1 MANNQASLETNSFTK
16 GMAKD
21 PNETYIGEG
30 VWTHAR
36 NLVNNSHD
44 GQIGVVGNEP
54 SNKFCVDL
62 PFTLIGCIQLVDNQW
77 AMFTTDNINSEI
89 GIFNDLTCTYTPLVR
104 SACLNFNTKHLIT
117 GASRRTFDC
126 SEKVYWS
133 DGNNPDRVL
142 DINNVPWKQT
152 CKDSAGNT
160 ITNPPGIWGAGLP
173 VGCVVCTDDLNNL
186 NCEQLRL
193 APLLTVPCL
202 RLEKATGSGTLI
214 NGTYQVAV
222 AYMINEI
229 KVTDYLVTS
238 NPVSIWSHSGVGG
251 AISLSV
257 SNTDPDFTEI
267 EVVVI
272 SIVNSQT
279 VAKQLGVY
287 STRQSVIY
295 IDSLDPSLVTVPIAN
310 LPLITPAIEKSDGI
324 YPLQNYLLRTGIY
337 TKPDFNYQP
346 QANRIIAKWQSIEYP
361 EDYYH
366 KAGANVGYMRDEV
379 YSFFIRWIYNT
390 GDRSASYHIPGRP
403 LGYNG
408 INDSNWQTK
417 NTATIISSPGT
428 LLPDGGVLV
437 ATGLMGYW
445 ESSEKYPDDN
455 SLVWNQPNNT
465 PAEYNLC
472 GKNIRHHKFPDNR
485 RDSHFNNINNGINL
499 IRVLGV
505 TFENIT
511 APLDIKGNIIT
522 SVVGYE
528 ILRGSREG
536 QKSIVAKG
544 MVNNMKQ
551 YNILDAKNGNI
562 LGESLMQNYP
572 YNDITTKDPFYDNVD
587 YPRIGMIAHKTYASF
602 HSPDT
607 TFQNPYLGAFNL
619 RIYGFLHGEM
629 SGCYSAPYKHP
640 EFKILGQKSTD
651 VANGFALT
659 ISVLNTFASVFG
671 APPPTLGATNDMPYS
686 MTLGLE
692 IGGVP
697 EGPLG
702 STVYVARAITNVV
715 MSVLY
720 YGFIGTKANAQ
731 KIADLIRSLIGSE
744 QYASQ
749 FNSHGYYNSFTP
761 STLTT
766 ISTSN
771 YGFIKDNVQSFDGM
785 PVNNLYRN
793 PYVIM
798 KLNSTLPNPGIAD
811 NSLNILGSNGDCV
824 KARISSNYAAIKVD
838 FPSQYGQIDSI
849 RQIPISSCVYKIT
862 DNPILFGGDTYINRY
877 TEKNNYLFFNDW
889 LIDQPEDTVYNYLHY
904 QNIIGTRFW
913 VDNRKSYTEDDPD
926 NIYDPGTGG
935 TPLTGG
941 GGNSSPYNGMMFIR
955 PRLYYRLRQGNN
967 DIGGNQP
974 KESGKGWK
982 VQPGNFYLFCN
993 GVRDFFV
1000 ESEVNVGY
1008 RDWDE
1013 EISKR
1018 FYDPYGF
1025 TDLQGMFRSDI
1036 IKFSSGFYK
1045 YDYSLSVS
1053 RMYNQF
1059 ISWGQVLS
1067 RSFDPKIAATCY
1079 SYYPRRIQYS
1089 LPQQE
1094 ELKRDNWQSFLVN
1107 NYKDMPDKITCV
1119 KPINKTGAL
1128 IMFER
1133 QSPIQIMGVDSL
1145 QTDTGVKVT
1154 IGDGGLFNQAL
1165 QNLVNS
1171 DQIYEYGSC
1180 QSRWGI
1186 TATPQG
1192 VFYVSQ
1198 DQGKIFVYTG
1208 QLEEISRTNMKWW
1221 FSRYLPLKLKTY
1233 FPNFNLDDN
1242 PVIGAGITTVYDN
1255 INEVVYFSKK
1265 DYIPKKN
1272 NMLYSPGFGFYLAL
1286 EEVTLNNN
1294 RSVSLGCEE
1303 GFISINGQCKLVTNS
1318 TPTKSS
1324 TNYSLSNLNN
1334 VAYGING
1341 TALYDL
1347 GYTKNGVGTYTNI
1360 GMVNPFWI
1368 NNVPQPTVAVANTSG
1383 KFSTGAST
1391 LMVGNYISITGTNT
1405 GTAGASFISGY
1416 TSGTTYKVS
1425 SVVGTSP
1432 NVTAFNLV
1440 TLSGE
1445 PITTTVG
1452 TLVGLTF
1459 NSSVGPVNALIKRAG
1474 TVPDNTVTFNVY
1486 LNDVPVNKI
1495 YYIALCSYNSNH
1507 STATT
1512 NFKVILNDEEL
1523 IIPNFTSMV
1532 ASSRLE
1538 GTANNVGSSY
1548 LHIYP
1553 IQILTPNNTLTL
1565 KGSDQGFGAMV
1576 IDNTQFEILQATS
1589 FDDLNVI
1596 FTTETKTQFTINQ
1609 YTCTE
1614 GSVLVYTY
1622 GVEDPVCR
1630 LTQTSNLEYN
1640 TTEILPPREI
1650 PKIPITLCDP
1660 AYFEDASWTISY
1672 DVKNKQWL
1680 SFHDWHPSFMLPSKR
1695 HFLTTNNLC
1704 NGAGTSLWRHNDRWD
1719 SFCNFYNNYYPFEIE
1734 YGVST
1739 GMTTTTLRSVEYYL
1753 EAYKYSTNG
1762 QDKFH
1767 VLDYNFDAAIVY
1779 NSEQISGLLN
1789 LNLKSKTNPFMY
1801 LLYPIASGFGY
1812 TDILFSK
1819 EEQKYRFDQFNDI
1832 TKDRGE
1838 FNNVENILI
1847 TTKDNGYVWYVNPN
1861 SVDYFKPATQR
1872 KKFRHNNSKVLLRK
1886 NPVVV
1891 DKRGIIGRDDVKMI
1905 FKFINTKYQV
1915 SQK

>member
-1 MANNQASLETNSFTK
+1 MANNQASVETNSFTK
-16 GMAKD
+16 GMVKD

-54 SNKFCVDL
+54 SNKFCVYLD
-62 PFTLIGCIQLVDNQW
+62 FTLIGCIPLADNRW
-77 AMFTTDNINSEI
+77 ALFSTDNINSQI
-89 GIFNDLTCTYTPLVR
+89 GIFDEPTCTYTQTVR
-104 SACLNFNTKHLIT
+104 STCLNFNTKHLIT

-133 DGNNPDRVL
+133 DGNNPDRVI
-142 DINNVPWKQT
+142 DINNVPWEQT
-152 CKDSAGNT
+152 CTDSAGNT

-173 VGCVVCTDDLNNL
+173 VGCVICTDDVNNL

-214 NGTYQVAV
+214 NGTYQVAI

-229 KVTDYLVTS
+229 KVTDYLITS

-257 SNTDPDFTEI
+257 SNTDPDFTEMEI
-267 EVVVI
+267 VVI

-295 IDSLDPSLVTVPIAN
+295 IDSLDPSLVTVPISS

-324 YPLQNYLLRTGIY
+324 YPLNNYLLRTGIY

-346 QANRIIAKWQSIEYP
+346 QANRIIAKWQSVEYP
-361 EDYYH
+361 QDYYH
-366 KAGANVGYMRDEV
+366 KAGPNVGYMRDEV

-408 INDSNWQTK
+408 INDTNWQTI
-417 NTATIISSPGT
+417 NTAKRLTLPNT
-428 LLPDGGVLV
+428 LLPDGGIVV
-437 ATGLMGYW
+437 AEGLMGYW

-455 SLVWNQPNNT
+455 NVVWNQPNNT
-465 PAEYNLC
+465 PAQFNLC
-472 GKNIRHHKFPDNR
+472 GKNIRHHKFPDNAL
-485 RDSHFNNINNGINL
+485 DPHFTNVSGS

-505 TFENIT
+505 TFENIS
-511 APLDIKGNIIT
+511 APLDINNNIIT

-551 YNILDAKNGNI
+551 YDVIDAKTSNK
-562 LGESLMQNYP
+562 LGPQVLMQNYP
-572 YNDITTKDPFYDNVD
+572 YNDIDTPDPFYEKNV
-587 YPRIGMIAHKTYASF
+587 GMTSLKNYASF

-607 TFQNPYLGAFNL
+607 TFQNPYIGAFDL
-619 RIYGFLHGEM
+619 KIYGYIHGRM
-629 SGCYSAPYKHP
+629 TGCYNAPYKHP
-640 EFKILGQKSTD
+640 EFKIPGEIIID
-651 VANGFALT
+651 IANGIAGLITAVKFLNAITGNQSIT
-659 ISVLNTFASVFG
+659 ISATEDL
-671 APPPTLGATNDMPYS
+671 PYATNLVSPVTVPDY
-686 MTLGLE
+686 TIFGVGNAVGVAVYFANVGANAGL
-692 IGGVP
+692 
-697 EGPLG
+697 
-702 STVYVARAITNVV
+702 
-715 MSVLY
+715 VLAWQLLV
-720 YGFIGTKANAQ
+720 GIKIDAQ
-731 KIADLIRSLIGSE
+731 KILDIALAILPTE

-749 FNSHGYYNSFTP
+749 FNSHGYYSNFDPIT
-761 STLTT
+761 TT
-766 ISTSN
+766 ISTSD
-771 YGFIKDNVQSFDGM
+771 YGFIKDSVQSFDGM
-785 PVNNLYRN
+785 SVNNLYRN

-798 KLNSTLPNPGIAD
+798 KLNSTLPDPGIAD
-811 NSLNILGSNGDCV
+811 TSLKILGENGDC
-824 KARISSNYAAIKVD
+824 KTSIISSNYGAIKVD

-889 LIDQPEDTVYNYLHY
+889 LIDQPNNYIYNYKFY
-904 QNIIGTRFW
+904 QNIVGTMYF
-913 VDNRKSYTEDDPD
+913 VNNRKEYVGNDDTTGSASSIFIQPFK
-926 NIYDPGTGG
+926 NFTLYQNGSPIGKNGT
-935 TPLTGG
+935 
-941 GGNSSPYNGMMFIR
+941 SDY
-955 PRLYYRLRQGNN
+955 
-967 DIGGNQP
+967 
-974 KESGKGWK
+974 GKRAWR
-982 VQPGNFYLFCN
+982 VEPGNFYLFCN

-1013 EISKR
+1013 ELSKR

-1025 TDLQGMFRSDI
+1025 TDLQGMFRSDL
-1036 IKFSSGFYK
+1036 IKSASGFYK

-1067 RSFDPKIAATCY
+1067 RSFDPQVAATCY
-1079 SYYPRRIQYS
+1079 AYYPRRIQYS

-1094 ELKRDNWQSFLVN
+1094 ELKRDNWQTFLVN
-1107 NYKDMPDKITCV
+1107 NYKDMADKITCI

-1128 IMFER
+1128 IMLER

-1145 QTDTGVKVT
+1145 QTDTGIKVT
-1154 IGDGGLFNQAL
+1154 IGDGGLFNQPL
-1165 QNLVNS
+1165 QSVVNS

-1186 TATPQG
+1186 TSTPQG

-1198 DQGKIFVYTG
+1198 DQGKIFSYTG
-1208 QLEEISRTNMKWW
+1208 QLEEISRAGMKWW

-1265 DYIPKKN
+1265 DYIPKIN
-1272 NMLYSPGFGFYLAL
+1272 GILYSPASGFYLRNPNSPIAL
-1286 EEVTLNNN
+1286 NANKSAKLT
-1294 RSVSLGCEE
+1294 CDE
-1303 GFISINGQCKLVTNS
+1303 GYTYINGQCQLVTNS
-1318 TPTKSS
+1318 TPSNTATS
-1324 TNYSLSNLNN
+1324 YSLTNEPSVFN
-1334 VAYGING
+1334 GIFG

-1347 GYTKNGVGTYTNI
+1347 GYTSNGVGTYTNI

-1368 NNVPQPTVAVANTSG
+1368 NNVPQPTVAVANTTG
-1383 KFSTGAST
+1383 RFSTGAST

-1405 GTAGASFISGY
+1405 GTAGTNFISGY

-1425 SVVGTSP
+1425 SVIGYSP
-1432 NVTAFNLV
+1432 NVTAFTLV

-1445 PITTTVG
+1445 AIITTVG

-1459 NSSVGPVNALIKRAG
+1459 NSSVGPVNGLIKKSS
-1474 TVPDNTVTFNVY
+1474 TTPPDDTITFNVY
-1486 LNDVPVNKI
+1486 LNDVPANKI
-1495 YYIALCSYNSNH
+1495 YYIALCSINSDYL
-1507 STATT
+1507 TAPT
-1512 NFKVILNDEEL
+1512 NFRVTLNDNVL
-1523 IIPNFTSMV
+1523 INPDFDAMV
-1532 ASSRLE
+1532 ASNRLGNYFE
-1538 GTANNVGSSY
+1538 DAIGEVGSTY

-1553 IQILTPNNTLTL
+1553 IQINVPNNTLKL
-1565 KGSDQGFGAMV
+1565 EGSFEGFGAMV

-1589 FDDLNVI
+1589 FDDLNI
-1596 FTTETKTQFTINQ
+1596 LFTTETRSSFRLVN
-1609 YTCTE
+1609 YTCEE
-1614 GSVLVYTY
+1614 GSVPTYTY
-1622 GVEDPVCR
+1622 GVEAPVCR
-1630 LTQTSNLEYN
+1630 LVETEELVY
-1640 TTEILPPREI
+1640 TTEEEELLSQQSRI
-1650 PKIPITLCDP
+1650 PVTLCDP
-1660 AYFEDASWTISY
+1660 NYFEDASWTISY

-1695 HFLTTNNLC
+1695 HFLTAYNSCPVSN
-1704 NGAGTSLWRHNDRWD
+1704 TSLWRHNDRWD

-1739 GMTTTTLRSVEYYL
+1739 GMTTTTLRNVEYYL

-1767 VLDYNFDAAIVY
+1767 ILDYNFDAAIVY

-1789 LNLKSKTNPFMY
+1789 LNLKSKSNPFMY
-1801 LLYPIASGFGY
+1801 LNYPIPSVFGS

-1838 FNNVENILI
+1838 FSGAENILI
-1847 TTKDNGYVWYVNPN
+1847 TTLANGYVWYVEPN

-1886 NPVVV
+1886 NAVYR
-1891 DKRGIIGRDDVKMI
+1891 DKRGTIGREDVKII
-1905 FKFINTKYQV
+1905 FKFINTKYQI